1 MALQTERQGSLPWG
15 GGGVSDGHGRVP
27 EPDDGTVPPA
37 QDLPLEDPDP
47 TPSLSL
53 SVPPVPFSPGSL
65 LASSSIFILF
75 FPSLALSLPGP
86 QIPGSLKAV
95 KL

>member
-1 MALQTERQGSLPWG
+1 MTLQTERQGSLPWG
-15 GGGVSDGHGRVP
+15 GGRVSDGHGRAP
-27 EPDDGTVPPA
+27 EPGDGTVRTA

-47 TPSLSL
+47 VPFPSL

-65 LASSSIFILF
+65 LASSIFILF

-86 QIPGSLKAV
+86 QSPGSLKGV